1 MLVLSLPPSLS
12 FPFLLSF
19 IGRVS
24 LIRYLDLRR
33 DNNQIR
39 MPGNAAKADTG
50 AIRTERN
57 KKRLGGALKQ
67 TLSN

>member
-39 MPGNAAKADTG
+39 MPGNAVKADTG

-57 KKRLGGALKQ
+57 K
-67 TLSN
+67 